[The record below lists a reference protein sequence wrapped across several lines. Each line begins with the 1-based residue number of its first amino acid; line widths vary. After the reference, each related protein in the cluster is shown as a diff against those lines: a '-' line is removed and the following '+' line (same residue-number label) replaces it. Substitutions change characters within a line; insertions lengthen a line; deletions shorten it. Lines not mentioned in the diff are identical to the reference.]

1 VLLRTLDRLGK
12 VVMGKP
18 TAGWALRRNLT
29 GHGFS
34 DPMDYFRMAPEY
46 SLADIE
52 LRVEC
57 PTFVCSAE
65 AESSTGW
72 TTSLPRRAV
81 AADLGSGS
89 LSR

>member
-1 VLLRTLDRLGK
+1 MLHRILDRLGE

-18 TAGWALRRNLT
+18 TAGWALRRNFT
-29 GHGFS
+29 VHGLS

-52 LRVEC
+52 LGIEC

-65 AESSTGW
+65 AESSTGG
-72 TTSLPRRAV
+72 TTSLPGRAV
-81 AADLGSGS
+81 AAYLRSGS